1 MATNSRSGNGKRQL
15 PHSDS
20 GAVQKKTLK
29 FTEKQFYKLESFHD
43 KLDLAKKDAL
53 INELEAKLKKQSIR
67 IHNLELGMIELK
79 QSHFNNRVKKIEAER
94 DLYRNEIAKEL
105 GVKTLDDYI
114 IDTETL
120 ELFPESELTGKA

>member
-1 MATNSRSGNGKRQL
+1 M
-15 PHSDS
+15 
-20 GAVQKKTLK
+20 
-29 FTEKQFYKLESFHD
+29 
-43 KLDLAKKDAL
+43 DLAKKDAL

>member
-1 MATNSRSGNGKRQL
+1 M
-15 PHSDS
+15 
-20 GAVQKKTLK
+20 
-29 FTEKQFYKLESFHD
+29 
-43 KLDLAKKDAL
+43 DLAKKDAL

-94 DLYRNEIAKEL
+94 DLYRIEIAKEL